1 MMVLSTYS
9 AVPLFSVL
17 AAMVCP
23 RHTRLAQGLAAAL
36 GCLLGTLVGA
46 FLAQAKKDAA
56 ASAVARLLSQHLG
69 EDMPA
74 DELRDLISRA
84 RRRFGVPPL
93 ERSSEAWENTSLQ
106 EIYEGLLNRFVEV
119 SEFKPDELSLLQRLK
134 EVLELDGIVAGNA
147 HRHAAQLLVSRGY
160 SGLEGEPMKI
170 ATDKLL
176 YLSQRIFAEETPQ
189 EAARYEMGRLCQV
202 LDLPKKEAAE
212 RIRKVAVEY
221 GEEPPT
227 LRSRG
232 KQWLGCGNLLAYASS
247 ATSAMTVIIGL
258 IYMYW
263 HFPSFNL
270 KFDDCYFE
278 DPDEY
283 TYWVDCNSTW
293 ANDWGM
299 VGIPVW
305 VPFLIGLTGAMM
317 VNPMVLQVVGFPRNF
332 VQHGF
337 FLIVQAMF
345 ANIGYCGK
353 LGVTTGFVSIA
364 IGVIDIVA
372 AGFGIKSDRMKE
384 LQRLKDGIGYHSQD
398 EESESE

>member
-1 MMVLSTYS
+1 
-9 AVPLFSVL
+9 
-17 AAMVCP
+17 
-23 RHTRLAQGLAAAL
+23 
-36 GCLLGTLVGA
+36 
-46 FLAQAKKDAA
+46 
-56 ASAVARLLSQHLG
+56 
-69 EDMPA
+69 MPA

-189 EAARYEMGRLCQV
+189 ERVSRLPFVAWELEAARYEMGRLCQV

-232 KQWLGCGNLLAYASS
+232 KQSRTGLLAMANIGNLLAYASS